1 MLDVYNHI
9 VLELSTHD
17 LTRRSTES
25 PARYYSGRISFNSRP
40 HKEVDPVCYYIITER
55 KSFNSRPHKEVDIIQ
70 TECLQDDG
78 AFNSRPHKEV
88 DLGLRFCH
96 ALNASFNSRPHKEVD
111 LCDPLHLRR
120 HNLSTHDLTRR
131 STGPSLLQQGYQML
145 FQLTTSQGGR
155 LSPEYSAKISSTF
168 QLTTSQGGRPLPIP
182 DKIYPAVFQL
192 TTSQGGRL
200 KRFHIKGSV
209 IFLSTHDL
217 TRRSTLRPPRRLV
230 GSCIFQL
237 TTSQGGRREGDN
249 KAWIRGSLST
259 HDLTRRSTTVFERI
273 SFMKRSFN
281 SRPHK
286 EVDLASAKVRVYSVL
301 STHDLTRRSTRG
313 KHKDGEY
320 RITFQLTTSQG
331 GRQQISTIIA
341 NICIHYSLFFYKPIF
356 FT

>member
-192 TTSQGGRL
+192 TTSQGGR
-200 KRFHIKGSV
+200 
-209 IFLSTHDL
+209 
-217 TRRSTLRPPRRLV
+217 
-230 GSCIFQL
+230 
-237 TTSQGGRREGDN
+237 
-249 KAWIRGSLST
+249 
-259 HDLTRRSTTVFERI
+259 
-273 SFMKRSFN
+273 
-281 SRPHK
+281 
-286 EVDLASAKVRVYSVL
+286 
-301 STHDLTRRSTRG
+301 
-313 KHKDGEY
+313 
-320 RITFQLTTSQG
+320 
-331 GRQQISTIIA
+331 QQISTIIA